1 MISTPAT
8 RALSV
13 LTVSAVTSRRRKR
26 AQSSRSAKRKPYLTS
41 ASSLVRSSSS
51 WKSATVP
58 ITRVMRPKS
67 SLPRMR
73 AATTVPTMP
82 KAVEP

>member
-1 MISTPAT
+1 
-8 RALSV
+8 
-13 LTVSAVTSRRRKR
+13 
-26 AQSSRSAKRKPYLTS
+26 LTS
-41 ASSLVRSSSS
+41 ASSLVRSISN

-58 ITRVMRPKS
+58 MTRVMRPKS